1 MKKIFFVLILL
12 ISISLL
18 FAQSN
23 KIEIISVVANNE
35 LSDYLNK
42 IPLGQENMFG
52 FHNRGEFSKAEIG
65 IPYEMFTL
73 NNEFF
78 NNENIIN
85 NKDYIVS
92 TNIWR
97 VPIIV
102 GNQYRALLTVSMVNR
117 EWNVV
122 KIGAKGLAE
131 ELDFFNKNH
140 PAINE
145 LKILRVF
152 QLKSD
157 FILTSFDEIYPLA
170 SAKNLLSIKSNNEVS
185 YSLYDMLTLVKDII
199 IIK

>member
-1 MKKIFFVLILL
+1 MKNIYIILVLL
-12 ISISLL
+12 ISVSSLV
-18 FAQSN
+18 AQTN
-23 KIEIISVVANNE
+23 KIEIISAVANRE
-35 LSDYLNK
+35 LSNYLNK

-52 FHNRGEFSKAEIG
+52 FNNRGEFSQAEIG

-78 NNENIIN
+78 DNENIIN
-85 NKDYIVS
+85 NKDYIFS
-92 TNIWR
+92 TNCWR

-102 GNQYRALLTVSMVNR
+102 GNQYRALLTVSMFNR

-185 YSLYDMLTLVKDII
+185 YSLYNMLTLLKNII